1 MAHPMGE
8 RGKHT
13 RPRSSGSPDSLQEW
27 WFVDTCART
36 FPPAWLLRRSRVRNY
51 REQAE
56 VSVLRWPERPTRR
69 KSRRPPTSGQGPL
82 PRRSA
87 PDQDPTATPTR
98 QVEHH
103 LESSKTSHEP
113 PPMPTWFSLFPPV
126 RSA

>member
-1 MAHPMGE
+1 MGE
-8 RGKHT
+8 RGT
-13 RPRSSGSPDSLQEW
+13 RARPRSSGSRDSLQEW
-27 WFVDTCART
+27 SFVDKDERS
-36 FPPAWLLRRSRVRNY
+36 FPPTWLPRRSRVRNY

-56 VSVLRWPERPTRR
+56 VSVLRWPERRTRR

-87 PDQDPTATPTR
+87 PDQDPTATPAR

-103 LESSKTSHEP
+103 FESSETSHEP
-113 PPMPTWFSLFPPV
+113 PPMPAWFSLFPPV